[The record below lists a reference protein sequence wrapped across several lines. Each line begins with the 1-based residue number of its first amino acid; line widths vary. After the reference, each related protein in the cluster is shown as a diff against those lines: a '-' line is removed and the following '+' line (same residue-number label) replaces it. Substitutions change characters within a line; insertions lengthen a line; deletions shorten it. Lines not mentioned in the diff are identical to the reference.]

1 MFDKPDLLKASEP
14 SLSLH
19 SFNNEFGE
27 YTDVARY
34 IVSQIS
40 IPFILLTSHF
50 ILLYSE
56 WNPF

>member
-1 MFDKPDLLKASEP
+1 MLRVCATFLYLQSFKSQSIFDKPDLLKASEP

-34 IVSQIS
+34 NVSR
-40 IPFILLTSHF
+40 L
-50 ILLYSE
+50 
-56 WNPF
+56 